1 MRDHRRCASWM
12 VMLGWLLGC
21 GWQAMPA
28 VAAEAESDG
37 SFLLYAPSGTEQR
50 LLVVRAR
57 PAPRDGTGDQKTGDK
72 NTATLELVRT
82 LGLRFPAGR
91 ITDHPTLPLL
101 YVSGEGR
108 AGGPNAAVVPA
119 DKIPWGMTLAPDGR
133 FLAVTGFESA
143 TLMLYAIDADGGLT
157 RAATLPVDKQVS
169 DVIAR

>member
-57 PAPRDGTGDQKTGDK
+57 PAPRVGTGDGTTGDK
-72 NTATLELVRT
+72 NTKTSSYRDRSAAQKSCRCTLR
-82 LGLRFPAGR
+82 
-91 ITDHPTLPLL
+91 LP
-101 YVSGEGR
+101 S
-108 AGGPNAAVVPA
+108 
-119 DKIPWGMTLAPDGR
+119 
-133 FLAVTGFESA
+133 
-143 TLMLYAIDADGGLT
+143 
-157 RAATLPVDKQVS
+157 RAAR
-169 DVIAR
+169 ARQSR